1 MGEYIRSHSE
11 NRIWGTSKHE
21 KGKRRLFAIASLTKN
36 RWYWVVWHSLEE
48 IQASEEPLPHLQEG
62 YEKTKAE
69 AVERALESAGIYA
82 EWIAAKFARAHHRNK
97 IYKRSRTG
105 PTNSPTMQE
114 FLYREVYD
122 HESRKWISIPH
133 RVVRKT
139 RKYVYVDQQPYSPHD
154 RTGTWLDKESFTFQ
168 LDRQMLEREGYAFVP
183 STSDLTDT
191 EDPMFFNSEYLKCKV
206 PSTFQC
212 LEILHLS
219 WPCTQA
225 DIKRAYRSLVKSAHP
240 DGGGNQDT
248 FLALQAAYEQ
258 ALQLAIHSADQ

>member
-1 MGEYIRSHSE
+1 M
-11 NRIWGTSKHE
+11 GTSKHD
-21 KGKRRLFAIASLTKN
+21 KGKRRFFAIASLTKN
-36 RWYWVVWHSLEE
+36 RWYWVVWPSLEE
-48 IQASEEPLPHLQEG
+48 IQASEEPLPHLQDG

-69 AVERALESAGIYA
+69 AVKKALESAGIYA

-97 IYKRSRTG
+97 IYKQSRAG

-122 HESRKWISIPH
+122 HKSRKRISLPH

-139 RKYVYVDQQPYSPHD
+139 RKHVYVDQQPYSPHD
-154 RTGTWLDKESFTFQ
+154 QTGTWLDTESFTFQ

-183 STSDLTDT
+183 STSDLIDT
-191 EDPMFFNSEYLKCKV
+191 EDPMFFNSEYVKWKA

-240 DGGGNQDT
+240 DGGGSQDT
-248 FLALQAAYEQ
+248 FLALQAAYKQ